1 MHSRHV
7 ADSAVLKVGDMAR
20 KSTQAHKKTTSPES
34 AFKNWIQADLFEK
47 YLDLLE
53 PSQKAA
59 QKTLQQTAL
68 RLKKNFSKSEL
79 KTRVALISEALYITV
94 LGSYAAQ
101 IKALVEALALSSEP
115 RLTGFELWPL
125 LHFIQTYGLQDYK
138 ISIKAIEQLTPFF
151 TGEFAIQPFF
161 ANAPK
166 QTILEATRWSLSK
179 NHHVRRL
186 ASEGSRSR
194 LPWGMRQPLF
204 IENPK
209 LTLPILENLKH
220 DPELYVRK
228 SVANHLN
235 DLSKDHSDYVITLLK
250 KWTQQSPKKHQ
261 EKIAWI
267 TKQALRTLIKKGH
280 PEALSLIG
288 FNSKAQIE
296 LIEWTLHQRHLRIGE
311 KLQFSMAIKTPL
323 RTQVLIDYAIH
334 YRKAN
339 GTYSPKVFKG
349 TQRTCE
355 AGVLMTIEKSHS
367 FKTVT
372 TRTLY
377 PGVHYVELLINGK
390 SYGKQSFT
398 LKSPAR

>member
-1 MHSRHV
+1 
-7 ADSAVLKVGDMAR
+7 MAR
-20 KSTQAHKKTTSPES
+20 KATQAHKKTTSPES
-34 AFKNWIQADLFEK
+34 AFKNWIQDNLFEK
-47 YLDLLE
+47 YLELLKS
-53 PSQKAA
+53 SQKVS
-59 QKTLQQTAL
+59 KKNLQQKIL
-68 RLKKNFSKSEL
+68 HLKKDFAKAEL
-79 KTRVALISEALYITV
+79 KTRVALIAEALHSTV
-94 LGSYAAQ
+94 LGSYPEQVNAL
-101 IKALVEALALSSEP
+101 IKALELKTHP
-115 RLTGFELWPL
+115 RLSGFELWPL
-125 LHFIQTYGLQDYK
+125 LHFIQSYGLQDYK
-138 ISIKAIEQLTPFF
+138 ISIKTIEQLTPLF

-166 QTILEATRWSLSK
+166 QTIVEATRWSLSK

-194 LPWGMRQPLF
+194 LPWGMRQSLF
-204 IENPK
+204 IENPQ

-235 DLSKDHSDYVITLLK
+235 DLSKDHPEYVITLLK
-250 KWTQQSPKKHQ
+250 SWNKQSPTQHQ
-261 EKIAWI
+261 DKIAWI

-288 FNSKAQIE
+288 FSSKAQIN

-311 KLQFSMAIKTPL
+311 KLRFSLALKTPSK
-323 RTQVLIDYAIH
+323 TQLLIDYAIH

-339 GTYSPKVFKG
+339 GSHSPKVFKG
-349 TQRTCE
+349 SQRTCE
-355 AGVLMTIEKSHS
+355 AGILITLEKSHS
-367 FKTVT
+367 FKPVT

-377 PGVHYVELLINGK
+377 PGLHYVELLINGK